1 MKSKLLT
8 SLILA
13 VLAMHG
19 AAMAADA
26 ETMTMSEKPG
36 APAGGL
42 PFDHAG
48 HIDIGYTN
56 LSESGRFATTPNNF
70 NNRVFDFDRNAVN
83 LHAIDLTLSKLPETG
98 FGGLVNFTVG
108 RDADTIAAYGTIDK
122 NRGPANGVN
131 QKFDVT
137 QAYLHYATGPLML
150 IAGKY
155 VTLAGAEVIKSPSD
169 VNYSRSILFGYA
181 IPFTHTGVRGTY
193 KFSDTFSLTAG
204 VNNGWD
210 DFQDTNSDKT
220 IEMGL
225 SWAPVKSFALAAQG
239 YTGKEQL
246 SNYFCAPTAAC
257 VNPQKGTRN
266 LIDLVATFSA
276 TEQLTLVLNYDYGSQ
291 GNATLVS
298 GTTGTAKWEGWAGY
312 ANYQINDMWRLS
324 LRGEWFND
332 KDGYRTVVGPLA
344 AGGPLATTGQ
354 KWKEATLTLAYL
366 PTKAIEIRAEVR
378 NDWSDQKV
386 FLATDGITQKDSQN
400 SLGLEAIYKF

>member
-1 MKSKLLT
+1 MLKSKLLNP
-8 SLILA
+8 LILA
-13 VLAMHG
+13 ILAVPGM
-19 AAMAADA
+19 AMAADA
-26 ETMTMSEKPG
+26 ETMPMSEKPG
-36 APAGGL
+36 TVPSGL

-48 HIDIGYTN
+48 HIDIGYTS
-56 LSESGRFATTPNNF
+56 LTGSGRFTNNPNNF
-70 NNRVFDFDRNAVN
+70 NNRVFDFERNAVN
-83 LHAIDLTLSKLPETG
+83 LQAIDFTFSKLPENG

-108 RDADTIAAYGTIDK
+108 KDADTIAAYGTIDK
-122 NRGPANGVN
+122 SRGPANGVN
-131 QKFDVT
+131 KKFDVT
-137 QAYLHYATGPLML
+137 QAYAHYATGPLMV

-193 KFSDTFSLTAG
+193 KLSDTFSLTAG

-210 DFQDTNSDKT
+210 DFQDTNGDKT
-220 IEMGL
+220 IELGL
-225 SWAPVKSFALAAQG
+225 SWAPIKSFALAAQG

-246 SNYFCAPTAAC
+246 SNYFCAPAAAC
-257 VNPQKGTRN
+257 VNPQKGARN
-266 LIDLVATFSA
+266 LIDMVATYNA

-291 GNATLVS
+291 DNTLTA
-298 GTTGTAKWEGWAGY
+298 GLPTGASKAKWEGWAGY
-312 ANYQINDMWRLS
+312 ANYQINEKWRGS

-332 KDGYRTVVGPLA
+332 KDGYRTVWE
-344 AGGPLATTGQ
+344 AGKTAGQ

-366 PTKAIEIRAEVR
+366 PTKAIEIRAEAR

-386 FLATDGITQKDSQN
+386 FLATDGITLKDNQS

>member
-1 MKSKLLT
+1 MKSKLPKFLM
-8 SLILA
+8 LA
-13 VLAMHG
+13 VLSVPG
-19 AAMAADA
+19 VAMAADA
-26 ETMTMSEKPG
+26 ETMIMSEKPG
-36 APAGGL
+36 AAPAGL

-56 LSESGRFATTPNNF
+56 LSESGRFATNPNNF

-83 LHAIDLTLSKLPETG
+83 LYAIDLTLSKLPEAG

-108 RDADTIAAYGTIDK
+108 KDADTIAAYGTIDK
-122 NRGPANGVN
+122 SRGPANGVN

-155 VTLAGAEVIKSPSD
+155 VTLAGAEVIKSPSNA
-169 VNYSRSILFGYA
+169 NYSRSILFGYA

-193 KFSDTFSLTAG
+193 KLSDTFSLTAG

-210 DFQDTNSDKT
+210 NFNDTNSDKT
-220 IEMGL
+220 IELGL
-225 SWAPVKSFALAAQG
+225 SWAPIKSFALAAQG

-266 LIDLVATFSA
+266 LIDLVATYNA

-291 GNATLVS
+291 DNTLTA
-298 GTTGTAKWEGWAGY
+298 GLPTGASKAKWEGWAGY

-332 KDGYRTVVGPLA
+332 KDGYRTTWE
-344 AGGPLATTGQ
+344 AGKTSGQ
-354 KWKEATLTLAYL
+354 KWKEATATVAYMPAKNVEL
-366 PTKAIEIRAEVR
+366 RGEIRGDR
-378 NDWSDQKV
+378 SDQAV
-386 FLATDGITQKDSQN
+386 FLATDGVTQKNSQR
-400 SLGLEAIYKF
+400 SFGLEAIYKF

>member
-1 MKSKLLT
+1 MLKSKLLN
-8 SLILA
+8 SLLLAALA
-13 VLAMHG
+13 VPGVAI
-19 AAMAADA
+19 AADA

-36 APAGGL
+36 APSGGL

-83 LHAIDLTLSKLPETG
+83 LHAIDLTLSKLPENG

-193 KFSDTFSLTAG
+193 KFSDTFSLVAG

-220 IEMGL
+220 IELGL
-225 SWAPVKSFALAAQG
+225 SWAPIKSFALAAQG

-246 SNYFCAPTAAC
+246 SNYFCAPTTAC
-257 VNPQKGTRN
+257 VNPQKGTRS
-266 LIDLVATFSA
+266 LIDLVATYNA

-291 GNATLVS
+291 DNTLTA
-298 GTTGTAKWEGWAGY
+298 GLPTGASKAKWEGWAGY
-312 ANYQINDMWRLS
+312 ANYQINEQWRGS

-332 KDGYRTVVGPLA
+332 KDGYRTVWE
-344 AGGPLATTGQ
+344 AGKTAGQ

-366 PTKAIEIRAEVR
+366 PAKAIEIRAEVR
-378 NDWSDQKV
+378 KDWSDQKV
-386 FLATDGITQKDSQN
+386 FLATDGITQKDSQ
-400 SLGLEAIYKF
+400 SSFGLEAIYKF